1 MKGNVCGLDVHKD
14 NAFVCILKENGEKIL
29 FRVGILTPDLDSL
42 RDMLVSHEVGEVC
55 MESTSF
61 YWMPV
66 WRVLESDFH
75 LWLVN
80 PFAIKQLPGRKSDVK
95 DGEWIATCLKKDLIR
110 GSYVPD
116 AVIQQLRQYNRR
128 VFDIVR
134 EMNFLHNKLD
144 ALLQRCNI
152 RLSNYVSN
160 VDTKAYREVSMKLA
174 EGVTDSDELLK
185 SVHKR
190 TRNKWGDDVLRA
202 ALTGV
207 VTEVD
212 SELIAMYMEELE
224 LLRTQKV
231 RCLTRMREISQKH
244 FPKQLANLQTMPGV
258 REQSATQIIAE
269 MGVDMSTFL
278 TAAMLVGWA
287 GFKPRNDESNGKMK
301 SRKTTHGNKYLRKL
315 MVECAWG
322 ATRTKECFY
331 SRFSYHQTQ
340 VRKKNAMKVR
350 VAVARKQ
357 IVAIWHILSEEC
369 EYKEYCAQQE
379 TGKD

>member
-14 NAFVCILKENGEKIL
+14 NVFVCILKENGEKIL

-116 AVIQQLRQYNRR
+116 AVIQQLMQYNRR

-134 EMNFLHNKLD
+134 EMNFLHNKFD

-301 SRKTTHGNKYLRKL
+301 FRKTTHGNKYLMKL

>member
-14 NAFVCILKENGEKIL
+14 NVFVCILKENGEKIL

-116 AVIQQLRQYNRR
+116 AVIQQLMQYNRR

-269 MGVDMSTFL
+269 IGVDMSTFL

-350 VAVARKQ
+350 GAVARKQ

>member
-14 NAFVCILKENGEKIL
+14 NVFVCILKENGEKIL

-116 AVIQQLRQYNRR
+116 AVIQQLMQYNRR

>member
-14 NAFVCILKENGEKIL
+14 NVFVCILKENGEKIL

-116 AVIQQLRQYNRR
+116 AVIQQLMQYNRR

-134 EMNFLHNKLD
+134 EMNFLHNRLD

-269 MGVDMSTFL
+269 IGVDMSTFL

>member
-14 NAFVCILKENGEKIL
+14 NVFVCILKENGEKIL

-42 RDMLVSHEVGEVC
+42 RDMLVSHEVVEVC

>member
-14 NAFVCILKENGEKIL
+14 NVFVCILKENGEKIL
-29 FRVGILTPDLDSL
+29 FRVGILTPDLDTL

-116 AVIQQLRQYNRR
+116 AVIQQLMQYNRR

-301 SRKTTHGNKYLRKL
+301 SRKTTHGNKYLRIL

>member
-14 NAFVCILKENGEKIL
+14 NVFVCILKENGEKIL

-116 AVIQQLRQYNRR
+116 AVIQQLMQYNRR

-231 RCLTRMREISQKH
+231 RCLTRMCEISQKH

>member
-14 NAFVCILKENGEKIL
+14 NVFVCILKENGEKIL

-116 AVIQQLRQYNRR
+116 AVIQQLMQYNRR

-269 MGVDMSTFL
+269 IGVDMSTFL

-340 VRKKNAMKVR
+340 VRKKNSMKVR

>member
-14 NAFVCILKENGEKIL
+14 NVFVCILKENGEKIL

-66 WRVLESDFH
+66 WCVLESDFH

-258 REQSATQIIAE
+258 REQSAMQIIAE

>member
-14 NAFVCILKENGEKIL
+14 NVFVCILKENGEKIL

-322 ATRTKECFY
+322 QQGRRNVSIAGLAITRRR
-331 SRFSYHQTQ
+331 SG
-340 VRKKNAMKVR
+340 RKMP
-350 VAVARKQ
+350 
-357 IVAIWHILSEEC
+357 
-369 EYKEYCAQQE
+369 
-379 TGKD
+379 

>member
-14 NAFVCILKENGEKIL
+14 NVFVCILKENGEKIL

-350 VAVARKQ
+350 VPVARKQ

>member
-14 NAFVCILKENGEKIL
+14 NVFVCILKENGEKIL

-116 AVIQQLRQYNRR
+116 AVIQQLMQYNRR

-269 MGVDMSTFL
+269 IGVDMSTFL

>member
-14 NAFVCILKENGEKIL
+14 NVFVCILKENGEKIL

-116 AVIQQLRQYNRR
+116 AVIQQLMQYNRR

-301 SRKTTHGNKYLRKL
+301 SRKTTHGNKYLRIL

>member
-14 NAFVCILKENGEKIL
+14 NVFVCILKENGEKIL

-116 AVIQQLRQYNRR
+116 AVIQQLMQYNRR

-258 REQSATQIIAE
+258 RQQSATQIIAE

>member
-1 MKGNVCGLDVHKD
+1 M
-14 NAFVCILKENGEKIL
+14 
-29 FRVGILTPDLDSL
+29 
-42 RDMLVSHEVGEVC
+42 
-55 MESTSF
+55 
-61 YWMPV
+61 
-66 WRVLESDFH
+66 
-75 LWLVN
+75 
-80 PFAIKQLPGRKSDVK
+80 
-95 DGEWIATCLKKDLIR
+95 
-110 GSYVPD
+110 
-116 AVIQQLRQYNRR
+116 
-128 VFDIVR
+128 
-134 EMNFLHNKLD
+134 
-144 ALLQRCNI
+144 
-152 RLSNYVSN
+152 
-160 VDTKAYREVSMKLA
+160 
-174 EGVTDSDELLK
+174 
-185 SVHKR
+185 
-190 TRNKWGDDVLRA
+190 LRA

-231 RCLTRMREISQKH
+231 RCLTRMREIRQKH

>member
-1 MKGNVCGLDVHKD
+1 MKGNVCGLYVHKD
-14 NAFVCILKENGEKIL
+14 NVFVCILKENGEKIL

-55 MESTSF
+55 MESTSI

-95 DGEWIATCLKKDLIR
+95 GGEWIATCLKKDLIR

-190 TRNKWGDDVLRA
+190 TRNKW
-202 ALTGV
+202 
-207 VTEVD
+207 
-212 SELIAMYMEELE
+212 
-224 LLRTQKV
+224 
-231 RCLTRMREISQKH
+231 
-244 FPKQLANLQTMPGV
+244 
-258 REQSATQIIAE
+258 
-269 MGVDMSTFL
+269 
-278 TAAMLVGWA
+278 
-287 GFKPRNDESNGKMK
+287 
-301 SRKTTHGNKYLRKL
+301 
-315 MVECAWG
+315 
-322 ATRTKECFY
+322 
-331 SRFSYHQTQ
+331 
-340 VRKKNAMKVR
+340 
-350 VAVARKQ
+350 
-357 IVAIWHILSEEC
+357 
-369 EYKEYCAQQE
+369 
-379 TGKD
+379 

>member
-14 NAFVCILKENGEKIL
+14 NVFVCILKENGEKIL

-116 AVIQQLRQYNRR
+116 AVIQQLMQYNRR

-269 MGVDMSTFL
+269 IGVDMSTFL

-331 SRFSYHQTQ
+331 SRFSYHLTQ

>member
-14 NAFVCILKENGEKIL
+14 NVFVCILKENGEKIL